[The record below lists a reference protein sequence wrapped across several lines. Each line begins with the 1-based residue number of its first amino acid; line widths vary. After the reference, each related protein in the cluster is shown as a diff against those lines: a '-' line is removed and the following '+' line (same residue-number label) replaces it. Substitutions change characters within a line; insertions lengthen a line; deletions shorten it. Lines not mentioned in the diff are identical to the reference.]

1 MLRRP
6 PRSTRTDT
14 LFPDT
19 TLFRSDDKPI
29 ILEGI
34 QVLMESW
41 GCQVRTAEDGRQ
53 AMQVAQSWVR
63 PPDIVIS
70 DLKLGDGRS
79 GLDVLNALARPY
91 GSASHPPF
99 ARLLTPGD
107 TKSQPLPHDRQS
119 GGEGRG

>member
-1 MLRRP
+1 
-6 PRSTRTDT
+6 
-14 LFPDT
+14 
-19 TLFRSDDKPI
+19 
-29 ILEGI
+29 
-34 QVLMESW
+34 MESW

-79 GLDVLNALARPY
+79 GLDVLNALARHY

-99 ARLLTPGD
+99 ARLLITGE
-107 TKSQPLPHDRQS
+107 TKSDRLRSEEHTSELQSLMRQS
-119 GGEGRG
+119 YAVFCLQKKKTHR